1 MRINKM
7 FLKLSIFSGAI
18 AFFFFSFLIGGI
30 KIAEAV
36 STETFTSTTTWT
48 APAGVTS
55 VQAEVWGGGGGGGGK
70 ALDSDGGGG
79 GGGGAYSREN
89 SATVAPGNVYT
100 VTVGSAGTGSTGCTA
115 STAGGDSWFI
125 STATVL
131 AKGGSPGACSTG
143 TPPVGGAGGASGSG
157 VGDAVFSGGQ
167 GEKGVNN
174 NNGRGGYGGS
184 SAGTGAD
191 CWSGPQ
197 TFSPVTYPTANPP
210 TGGGHGGDGGTANTN
225 GNAPASGNGGGG
237 GGAGDDTDASDQT
250 GGAGKVGKI
259 ILTYNKPPNAPT
271 QNSPSNGATGVSVT
285 PTFLMTATDADST
298 VDDISYKVTIYSDS
312 ACTTTSTFYP
322 DPDPETTSV
331 DGDTARSNTTSANES
346 WTQVRGSSGNVVTH
360 DANYAEVGIE
370 ADADTSDSWQAMFR
384 AVFGFDTSCIPNTDT
399 IDSATLGFVGIA
411 KVDDFSQSLVIDR
424 NPPATATT
432 LAVGDYNIAGWTAAG
447 GVEQS
452 TARMPIAAISNV
464 AGSTYNYFILN
475 STGLGNVSK
484 TGVSWFGVRVS
495 ADFDNSAPT
504 WVTNADSYLWIR
516 TAEISTAKPKLTVV
530 HSVPATQT
538 NDQAVS
544 STGWTG
550 TDATCTAS
558 PTSCYASGTQGSFLT
573 QTALANSTQYW
584 WKASAKDPDGN
595 GSFTDSSTCNSFTPT
610 AAAPPLTFTV
620 SDNDIFFGSLS
631 PSASQWADNTAD
643 GSTTAVVAHTLTAAT
658 SSTNGYTI
666 TVQGATIASTGTPAD
681 TITAMGTEAALD
693 TGEVEQFG
701 LRITASGG
709 DGAVD
714 TNYDDTPANSYF
726 YGANAT
732 TSDEIATDA
741 NGDDV
746 STTYSLYYAANIA
759 TTTEAHSDYQAAL
772 TYVITG
778 NF

>member
-1 MRINKM
+1 M

-48 APAGVTS
+48 APPGVTS
-55 VQAEVWGGGGGGGGK
+55 VQAEVWGGGGGGGGQ
-70 ALDSDGGGG
+70 ADSADGGGG

-191 CWSGPQ
+191 GWSGPQ
-197 TFSPVTYPTANPP
+197 TFSTVTYPTANTP

-250 GGAGKVGKI
+250 GGAGAVGKI

-384 AVFGFDTSCIPNTDT
+384 AVFGFDTSGIPNTDT

-495 ADFDNSAPT
+495 SDFDDSPPT
-504 WVTNADSYLWIR
+504 WVTNDDSYLWIR

-595 GSFTDSSTCNSFTPT
+595 GSFTDSSTCNSFTT
-610 AAAPPLTFTV
+610 AANQSLSFSI
-620 SDNDIFFGSLS
+620 SDNDIFFGTLD
-631 PSASQWADNTAD
+631 SANERWATGTAG
-643 GSTTAVVAHTLTAAT
+643 GSGTETAAHTMVASANA
-658 SSTNGYTI
+658 TNGYTI
-666 TVQGATIASTGTPAD
+666 TVNGATLASTGTPAD
-681 TITAMGTEAALD
+681 TITAIGASATDVTAGNGSEQFGIRLTKSGTGTVSAPYNGAANMYALD
-693 TGEVEQFG
+693 TAAFP
-701 LRITASGG
+701 
-709 DGAVD
+709 DAVA
-714 TNYDDTPANSYF
+714 TGTGDDT
-726 YGANAT
+726 
-732 TSDEIATDA
+732 
-741 NGDDV
+741 
-746 STTYSLYYAANIA
+746 STTFSVFYAANIA